1 MLASFAGALF
11 GVKVGSV
18 FPNSFNVIVSF
29 TVLIIIIV
37 GGLASIRGVVVGALL
52 LVALPELLREFQEF
66 RYLLYGALFIAM
78 MLLRPEGLIPSRRRA
93 RELHEE
99 ELEQDEWV
107 RAQAETASTAAG
119 TG

>member
-1 MLASFAGALF
+1 
-11 GVKVGSV
+11 
-18 FPNSFNVIVSF
+18 
-29 TVLIIIIV
+29 
-37 GGLASIRGVVVGALL
+37 
-52 LVALPELLREFQEF
+52 
-66 RYLLYGALFIAM
+66 M

-107 RAQAETASTAAG
+107 RSQAETASTAAG

>member
-1 MLASFAGALF
+1 
-11 GVKVGSV
+11 
-18 FPNSFNVIVSF
+18 
-29 TVLIIIIV
+29 
-37 GGLASIRGVVVGALL
+37 VVVGALL

-66 RYLLYGALFIAM
+66 RYLLYGALLIAM